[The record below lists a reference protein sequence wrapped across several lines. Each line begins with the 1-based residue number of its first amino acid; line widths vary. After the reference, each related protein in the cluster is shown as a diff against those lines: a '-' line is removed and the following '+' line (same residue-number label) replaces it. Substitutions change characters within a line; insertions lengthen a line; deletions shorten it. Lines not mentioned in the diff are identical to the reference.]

1 MAMSFFVSAGFDSH
15 DMADHGVTG
24 KMNAQATK
32 TDSSLRMIIE
42 LHRRQI
48 RNEIN
53 CTVFQFS
60 GLQFTAEEVS
70 LPGEAIAKFV
80 SDVENKVRGIV
91 KVHYQG
97 QIIGGGEKNWLGGRT
112 AVEVVL
118 VG

>member
-15 DMADHGVTG
+15 DMTDHGVTG

-32 TDSSLRMIIE
+32 TDTSLRMIIE

-60 GLQFTAEEVS
+60 GLQFTAEEVF
-70 LPGEAIAKFV
+70 LPGEAVAKLV
-80 SDVENKVRGIV
+80 SDVENKGRGIV
-91 KVHYQG
+91 KVHHQG
-97 QIIGGGEKNWLGGRT
+97 QIIGGGGTKRAGGRSP
-112 AVEVVL
+112 VVR
-118 VG
+118 VVV